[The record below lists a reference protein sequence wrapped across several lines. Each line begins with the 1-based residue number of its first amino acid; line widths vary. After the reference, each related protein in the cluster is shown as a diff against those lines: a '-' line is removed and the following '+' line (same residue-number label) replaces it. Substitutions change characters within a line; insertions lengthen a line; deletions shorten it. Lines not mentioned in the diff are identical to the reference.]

1 LYCAKALRN
10 APVRITL
17 IDRHNYHLFQPLLY
31 QVATASLAAADV
43 AAPIRAVLRKHSNL
57 EVWLGRVADI
67 DVGAKCVRMADATLS
82 YDYCIVAPGVT
93 HAYFGHPEWAANAP
107 GLKTID
113 DAVELRRR
121 FLVAFETAEREADPV
136 ARQRLLTFVIVGGG
150 ATGVELAGAMAEI
163 ARQVMP
169 RDFRSIDTTAA
180 RVILLEGG
188 PRILPTYEPDLS
200 AKAQRQLV
208 KLGVIVRTN
217 AMVTDIDRDRVRVGD
232 EEIPA
237 GSVFW
242 AAGVLASPL
251 GQSLGAPL
259 DRSGRVIVK
268 PDLSIPG
275 HPEVIVIGDLASIST
290 DGKPVPGVA
299 QAAIQMGKHAADNIR
314 RDLAGQPRRPFH
326 YRDPGIIATIGRAAA
341 VARIGPVKLSGL
353 IAWLAWVFIHILMLI
368 GFRNRIIVMIQWAW
382 AWLAWTRSNRIITG
396 DPELVLRRARRGTEP
411 SLKS

>member
-1 LYCAKALRN
+1 
-10 APVRITL
+10 
-17 IDRHNYHLFQPLLY
+17 
-31 QVATASLAAADV
+31 
-43 AAPIRAVLRKHSNL
+43 
-57 EVWLGRVADI
+57 
-67 DVGAKCVRMADATLS
+67 
-82 YDYCIVAPGVT
+82 
-93 HAYFGHPEWAANAP
+93 
-107 GLKTID
+107 
-113 DAVELRRR
+113 
-121 FLVAFETAEREADPV
+121 
-136 ARQRLLTFVIVGGG
+136 VGGG

-188 PRILPTYEPDLS
+188 PRVLPTYEPDLS

-268 PDLSIPG
+268 PDLSIPD

-314 RDLAGQPRRPFH
+314 RDLARQARRPFR